1 MPKYL
6 HYSIMISTGNLF
18 QNLKTNLIEQKLLI
32 KGDNMLNHS
41 RNSLLSIVLSISM
54 IVGMIVSTPIT
65 AFGSNDLNNHWAANT
80 INEWKNEGLAS
91 GYPDGTFKPD
101 KPITRAEFMSMVNKV
116 FNFKT
121 ETDEF
126 FYDISE
132 TDWYYSTVRTAMSIG
147 YINGYPDN
155 TMRANNPITREEV
168 ATIVDRIL
176 SQDIQSS
183 QETFIDSNRFQS
195 WSKSAIETIRS
206 FGIMGGYPNGEFKPG
221 SMITRAEAIKTLDNA
236 KNSFTV
242 ISEPGL
248 YGTEDNIT
256 EYENLVIRS
265 TGVILSNIKVKG
277 NITIVD
283 TDKSIDI
290 KFNNVDIKG
299 SLTVNS
305 PYVSITLGDDT
316 RISTLRVSDSAVDSY
331 IEMDKGSKIETL
343 IVDGEDLEIEGEGIV
358 GDISGTEKDSLV
370 SSNLNPPKEQ
380 KPYSRRDDRPSL
392 PLEDPIATM
401 SGKLSVQGVNSN
413 IAFVNDPFDLR
424 IYYHAGESYDNGSVR
439 FKIPEGL
446 GLNGND
452 TLSISSGSATYRVS
466 EVGSKVSFDSGKS
479 EVFIKDVMFINRFY
493 DLTLVLNERMIEHP
507 GALNFSAYG
516 DKDGSGRQY
525 LPTDGTGLES
535 DSLDIVEGKT
545 ISGIVK
551 LPYGYLAPLGG
562 LDVEISAGSFYD
574 HVTIPEGLDHAEYSI
589 HLLPGRAYEIEY
601 RLYDNK
607 NEYVESGFYSNDGTV
622 SDFELLTPIEVGDE
636 DVDEIDIDIIKGYLI
651 KGTVVLPD
659 SEVASEDIYVSVNA
673 RGVTSY
679 GSSTGIERGYNS
691 ADYSIV
697 VPDGDFIV
705 SYSLYENKDFIDR
718 GYYSITGTLSKRED
732 ADSISIFGKS
742 QENIDLTLLR
752 GNIIHGSIALPGEDT
767 FIQDMQYSITF
778 TDYSQ
783 QLSFNSNNYIS
794 IGEKSSS
801 YSIRVPNGEYI
812 VSYRIYDQTIY
823 ATRGYYHPEG
833 TKESVNNAYVL
844 QINNE
849 DKGDIS
855 FVLLPLTIGLV
866 DPPESIKVGQTVQLT
881 ARTQNPRESF
891 SWSSTDPNIIEIAQN
906 GMILGVGEGEAT
918 ITVSNSA
925 KTLSA
930 SAIITVLPNIPASGV
945 YGDFIY
951 RTVNEN
957 QWIEIT
963 GYTGASKAVVIPS
976 EIDGKPVKSIGI
988 AAFSG
993 KGLTGIELP
1002 DTIVT
1007 IGLRS
1012 FDNNQLEEVVLPEG
1026 IETIGSNAFSENIIE
1041 SIDLPD
1047 SLMNLGSRAFRYN
1060 LLTNVKIPESIINLE
1075 DGVFSGNNIA
1085 TIEFNSTL
1093 KTIGSAAFYGNKL
1106 VNLVLPEGLIELEDQ
1121 AFEGN
1126 LLESLEIPT
1135 TVTYIGDSAFARN
1148 KLVSLVIPG
1157 NVEEIDYSAFEENEL
1172 ISVEIGDGV
1181 RLIRNSAFRDNAIET
1196 AIIPAS
1202 VISIGT
1208 GAFANNQTYPI
1219 DLTILGVVDSYAQI
1233 FAANNS
1239 YSFEELP
1246 SRSRSMFVSI
1256 SSVDE
1261 YTVHFGDE
1269 IRTIKDDFGLH
1280 ELETSTHSAIVF
1292 ASRLFDLDL
1301 SYDSELDV
1309 INVKDIEN
1317 ETSWTIDNGH
1327 FYDDEGLIFVD
1338 LIHLSK
1344 LVGKEL
1350 EIDLVN
1356 KEIVIK

>member
-1 MPKYL
+1 MTNYL
-6 HYSIMISTGNLF
+6 RN
-18 QNLKTNLIEQKLLI
+18 KL
-32 KGDNMLNHS
+32 M
-41 RNSLLSIVLSISM
+41 SIVLSLSM
-54 IVGMIVSTPIT
+54 IVGTVIFTPIT
-65 AFGSNDLNNHWAANT
+65 VLSADDLNNHWATNT
-80 INEWKNEGLAS
+80 ISEWLNKGLAT
-91 GYPDGTFKPD
+91 GYLDGTFKPD
-101 KPITRAEFMSMVNKV
+101 NPITRAEFMSMVNKA

-155 TMRANNPITREEV
+155 TMRANNPITREEA

-176 SQDIQSS
+176 SQDRQSS
-183 QETFIDSNRFQS
+183 GEIFIDSNRFQS

-206 FGIMGGYPNGEFKPG
+206 LGIMGGYPNGEFKPG

-242 ISEPGL
+242 ISEPGV
-248 YGTEDNIT
+248 YGIEDNLT
-256 EYENLVIRS
+256 EYENIVIRS

-277 NITIVD
+277 SITIIN
-283 TDKSIDI
+283 TNKIIDI
-290 KFNNVDIKG
+290 ELNNVEIKG
-299 SLTVNS
+299 SLIVNS

-316 RISTLRVSDSAVDSY
+316 QISTLRVSDSAVDSY

-370 SSNLNPPKEQ
+370 SSNLNQPKEP
-380 KPYSRRDDRPSL
+380 KPYSERDDRPSL
-392 PLEDPIATM
+392 PLEDPIATL

-424 IYYHAGESYDNGSVR
+424 LYYNAGEAYDNGSIR

-446 GLNGND
+446 KLNGND
-452 TLSISSGSATYRVS
+452 TLSISSGSAAYRVS
-466 EVGSKVSFDSGKS
+466 ELGNKVTFNADIS
-479 EVFIKDVMFINRFY
+479 EVLINDITFNRYY
-493 DLTLVLNERMIEHP
+493 DLMLVLKGRIIEQP

-535 DSLDIVEGKT
+535 DSLDIVEGKI
-545 ISGIVK
+545 ISGTVK
-551 LPYGYLAPLGG
+551 LPDGYLAPLGG

-574 HVTIPEGLDHAEYSI
+574 HVTIPEGLDSVEYSI
-589 HLLPGRAYEIEY
+589 HVLPGRAYEIEY

-607 NEYVESGFYSNDGTV
+607 NEYVEGGFYSNDGTV
-622 SDFELLTPIEVGDE
+622 SDFELLTPIEVSDE
-636 DVDEIDIDIIKGYLI
+636 DVDGIDIDIIKGYQIMGKIL
-651 KGTVVLPD
+651 LPA
-659 SEVASEDIYVSVNA
+659 SEIASEDISVSINA
-673 RGVTSY
+673 RGVRSY
-679 GSSTGIERGYNS
+679 WSSTRIEKGNNS

-697 VPDGDFIV
+697 VPEGDFIV
-705 SYSLYENKDFIDR
+705 SYSLYENKDFIDM
-718 GYYSITGTLSKRED
+718 GYYSFSGTSYKIGE
-732 ADSISIFGKS
+732 ADSVSVVGNS
-742 QENIDLTLLR
+742 QENIDLTLLS
-752 GNIIHGSIALPGEDT
+752 GNKLYGSISLPGEDKAS
-767 FIQDMQYSITF
+767 QDMWYGITF
-778 TDYSQ
+778 TDNSQ
-783 QLSFNSNNYIS
+783 QLSFSFNYYIS
-794 IGEKSSS
+794 IGENSSS
-801 YSIRVPNGEYI
+801 YGITIPNGEYI
-812 VSYRIYDQTIY
+812 VSYRISDDTIY

-833 TKESVNNAYVL
+833 TKDSIDNAYVL
-844 QINNE
+844 QVNDE
-849 DKGDIS
+849 DISDVS
-855 FVLLPLTIGLV
+855 FVLLPLSISIV
-866 DPPESIKVGQTVQLT
+866 DPPESIKVDQTVQLT

-891 SWSSTDPNIIEIAQN
+891 SWNTTDPNIIEIDQN
-906 GMILGVGEGEAT
+906 GMIRGIGEGEAT
-918 ITVSNSA
+918 ITVSNSSR
-925 KTLSA
+925 TLST
-930 SAIITVLPNIPASGV
+930 SATITVLPNIPASGV
-945 YGDFIY
+945 FGDFTY

-957 QWIEIT
+957 QWVEIT
-963 GYTGASKAVVIPS
+963 SYTGASKSVVIPS

-993 KGLTGIELP
+993 KGLTDIELP

-1012 FDNNQLEEVVLPEG
+1012 FSENELETVVLPEG
-1026 IETIGSNAFSENIIE
+1026 LETIGSSAFSSNRIG
-1041 SIDLPD
+1041 SVDLPD
-1047 SLMNLGSRAFRYN
+1047 SLVNLGSGAFSYN
-1060 LLTNVKIPESIINLE
+1060 LLTSVSIPENIVNLE
-1075 DGVFSGNNIA
+1075 SRVFIGNSIT
-1085 TIEFNSTL
+1085 TIEFNSNL
-1093 KTIGSAAFYGNKL
+1093 EMIGSAAFYGNKL

-1148 KLVSLVIPG
+1148 KLTNLVVPG
-1157 NVEEIDYSAFEENEL
+1157 NVEEIEYSVFEENNL
-1172 ISVEIGDGV
+1172 VLVEIGDGV

-1202 VISIGT
+1202 VTSIGS

-1219 DLTILGVVDSYAQI
+1219 DLTIVGVVDSYAQI

-1246 SRSRSMFVSI
+1246 SRTRVLFSII

-1261 YTVHFGDE
+1261 YTVYSGDDVKTIEDGFG
-1269 IRTIKDDFGLH
+1269 IY
-1280 ELETSTHSAIVF
+1280 ELEISTHSAIVF

-1317 ETSWTIDNGH
+1317 ESSWTIDNGH
-1327 FYDDEGLIFVD
+1327 FYENEGLIFVD

-1350 EIDLVN
+1350 EIDLIN
-1356 KEIVIK
+1356 REITIK